1 MDKSILRDRWFMTPE
16 NDKFASSV
24 STDDSVKKTIDWHKE
39 VITMDN
45 EFLTV
50 KSVAVRLSVKA
61 VTIYKWLREGKLKG
75 TYFKIGGV
83 YRFKKELLHNIIE
96 GMIEGRE

>member
-1 MDKSILRDRWFMTPE
+1 
-16 NDKFASSV
+16 
-24 STDDSVKKTIDWHKE
+24 
-39 VITMDN
+39 MDN
-45 EFLTV
+45 EYLNV
-50 KSVAVRLSVKA
+50 KEVAMRLSVKP

-96 GMIEGRE
+96 DMIRND